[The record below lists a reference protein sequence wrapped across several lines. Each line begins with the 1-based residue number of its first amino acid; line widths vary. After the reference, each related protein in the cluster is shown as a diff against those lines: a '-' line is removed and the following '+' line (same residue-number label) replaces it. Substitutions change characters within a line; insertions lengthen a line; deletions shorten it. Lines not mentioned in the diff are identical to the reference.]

1 MIKKANER
9 YKERKIIEN
18 ITINLPSQNP
28 IAKIQYN
35 NLKHNTSLINGS
47 QTIIFAGTV
56 YTYITPARTLSIS
69 RLKSR
74 ALKLS
79 FLSLKMMVKS
89 GLEFILKFTRDT
101 C

>member
-1 MIKKANER
+1 MTFFIPIAFFVSGTAFILVMIKKANER

-47 QTIIFAGTV
+47 QTIIFTGTV
-56 YTYITPARTLSIS
+56 Y
-69 RLKSR
+69 KDC
-74 ALKLS
+74 
-79 FLSLKMMVKS
+79 
-89 GLEFILKFTRDT
+89 LEMNVPL
-101 C
+101 

>member
-1 MIKKANER
+1 MIKKTNER

-47 QTIIFAGTV
+47 QTTIFAGTV
-56 YTYITPARTLSIS
+56 YTYIRTVSSGEWFGTFFLDWSQS
-69 RLKSR
+69 RVGQSEFFFEI
-74 ALKLS
+74 KLP
-79 FLSLKMMVKS
+79 LV
-89 GLEFILKFTRDT
+89 TV
-101 C
+101 

>member
-1 MIKKANER
+1 MTFFIPIAFFIPGTAFILVMIKKANER

-56 YTYITPARTLSIS
+56 YTYIRTVSS
-69 RLKSR
+69 R
-74 ALKLS
+74 
-79 FLSLKMMVKS
+79 
-89 GLEFILKFTRDT
+89 E
-101 C
+101 